1 MLSQI
6 TCQYLTITF
15 LVDINAKNTGFFV
28 PLKVESRRGKVPWQV
43 RHNVGVKSLVFT
55 QTVPSSGDSV
65 TWRHQLIS
73 CSGHVANK
81 IALYTLLT
89 RVNLTTINYYQFSY
103 LPPLL
108 LSALAPPFSMHPLCS
123 LSLPFYVN
131 HFSFS
136 SVSLPLYVNIC
147 YFLHCLFLFMW
158 IYVPFFS
165 VFSVLCEYLF
175 LSLVSLPF
183 HGIFVPFFS
192 VSFFLSE

>member
-103 LPPLL
+103 LPPSSFPPWLL
-108 LSALAPPFSMHPLCS
+108 LSPCILFA
-123 LSLPFYVN
+123 
-131 HFSFS
+131 
-136 SVSLPLYVNIC
+136 
-147 YFLHCLFLFMW
+147 HCLFLSMW
-158 IYVPFFS
+158 IIFPFLQYLFLCMWIFVIFCIAYS
-165 VFSVLCEYLF
+165 FLCESMF
-175 LSLVSLPF
+175 LSLVSF
-183 HGIFVPFFS
+183 QYYVNIC
-192 VSFFLSE
+192 SFL